1 MPQKQSID
9 EKPVDVNPVQ
19 SNPVQVNPVC
29 ENPVRRPRSTGKR
42 TGIFSRAVLGAAFG
56 ACLVIAGG
64 IGAAYAEDNEDS
76 ILPDQK
82 FFRAIL
88 RGLGLRNGQEAGI
101 DYKERP
107 PLVVPPSRD
116 LPQPQATASPAER
129 NPAWPA
135 DYDEKQRK
143 VTKKAESERKR
154 YVWEDEVRQLSP
166 QELAANKPAAPGPGG
181 RVASVDLPGPQMSP
195 AELGY
200 KGGMFSD
207 FFGIG
212 NLFGAEKD
220 EVATFTKE
228 PPRTALTDPPSGYR
242 TPSPAEPYGLRSSR
256 DVRKKAV
263 GDRQEEGALGK

>member
-9 EKPVDVNPVQ
+9 ENTVDVNPVQ
-19 SNPVQVNPVC
+19 LNPVGSNATGK
-29 ENPVRRPRSTGKR
+29 PRNNGKR

-64 IGAAYAEDNEDS
+64 IGAAYAEDDEES

-82 FFRAIL
+82 FFRALL

-116 LPQPQATASPAER
+116 LPQPQQTASPAER

-143 VTKKAESERKR
+143 AAKKAQTERSR

-181 RVASVDLPGPQMSP
+181 RAAPVDLPGPQMSP

-200 KGGMFSD
+200 NTGMFSK
-207 FFGIG
+207 
-212 NLFGAEKD
+212 LFGVGSFFSDKD
-220 EVATFTKE
+220 EVSTFTKE
-228 PPRTALTDPPSGYR
+228 PPRTALTDPPVGYR
-242 TPSPAEPYGLRSSR
+242 TPSPAEPYGLRNSR

-263 GDRQEEGALGK
+263 GDRQEEGSLGK